1 MSIGGFGLI
10 GHVKFF
16 DWARRFGF
24 IVPDGKLPQD
34 KTSNVF
40 FHENAFPSGIKGIV
54 DGAEVEYELIPN
66 YSGNK
71 AISARLTG
79 RVYAAVREMRRGA
92 ANGD

>member
-1 MSIGGFGLI
+1 VI

-16 DWARRFGF
+16 DWARRYGF

-34 KTSNVF
+34 KTENVF
-40 FHENAFPSGIKGIV
+40 VHETAFINGIKGVV

-66 YSGNK
+66 YKGKK

-79 RVYAAVREMRRGA
+79 RVYAAVRELRKGA
-92 ANGD
+92 AYGTD